1 MENSIKE
8 MTNSLLLS
16 KGGFN
21 KKFFLDEIKKRAE
34 VLNKSIELIEK
45 IEATNEEKYI
55 DDYKKL
61 FENMKKENS

>member
-1 MENSIKE
+1 MV
-8 MTNSLLLS
+8 
-16 KGGFN
+16 
-21 KKFFLDEIKKRAE
+21 FLNEIKKRAE

-61 FENMKKENS
+61 FEKIKKEYSS